1 MGKKRGNQTYYYL
14 VESARV
20 DGKPRIV
27 DQQYLGSAEEVM
39 ARLSGAPQGSPT
51 RTQHKQFGG
60 LAAVWAILGRLKV
73 IEAID
78 EVCGPRRADAG
89 ASVGTYLA
97 LATLNRVV
105 EPRSKL
111 GFADW
116 WDTTAGPR
124 FTKVPVAATDH
135 RRFWD
140 AMNALDTDK
149 LALAER
155 TISTAMVTEFGLDL
169 PALALDMTNFATFID
184 STNDRADLAQRG
196 HAKQK
201 RNDLRLVGLSL
212 VVTRDGAIPIVS
224 HTYAGNRPDV
234 TQFSTVLGELT
245 TRYRTLFDNHEDPG
259 AGVGVGEQSSPTVVL
274 DAGQNSAGNFAH
286 LTESGLH
293 FVGSLPPSDFPDL
306 LALPATK
313 RRPVDPEKFPGL
325 SAYGTRAIVFGT
337 DRRVVLTHSATL
349 HAKQSRGLDQ
359 TMAKTLRGL
368 TELADTLARGKTR
381 RDRTAVLAEITK
393 ITRPRWVNRV
403 LSTTLTGQTPA
414 EMRLSWT
421 IDKTARKA
429 LETELFGKRLL
440 VTDHDDWTIAEVVAG
455 YRSQND
461 VESGFR
467 QLKDPHLVGF
477 SPIFHW
483 TDPKI
488 RVHVFYCVLA
498 LAVAHLMRR
507 EAQHA
512 GLNLSVRE
520 LLANLSGIEET
531 VLLYPTGN
539 KGRPRAQRILT
550 DIDPIRLIEGGWA
563 NPIRDDAHSVTS
575 TLTLLGKLHNACSAL
590 LRRRFSGS
598 TACISTPPTDP
609 SNSPPATLI
618 LSTTPAECGCVATMA
633 DRA

>member
-1 MGKKRGNQTYYYL
+1 MPSIVGKKRGNRTYYYL

-20 DGKPRIV
+20 DGKPRIM

-39 ARLSGAPQGSPT
+39 ARLAGAPQGSPT
-51 RTQHKQFGG
+51 RTQHKKFGD
-60 LAAVWAILGRLKV
+60 LAAVWSILGRLKV
-73 IEAID
+73 IETID
-78 EVCGPRRADAG
+78 EICGPRRGDAS

-140 AMNALDTDK
+140 AMNHLDTDR
-149 LALAER
+149 LAAAER
-155 TISTAMVTEFGLDL
+155 KISTAMVSEFGLDL
-169 PALALDMTNFATFID
+169 SALALDMTNFATFID
-184 STNDRADLAQRG
+184 TSNDKADLAQRG

-201 RNDLRLVGLSL
+201 RNDLRLVALGL

-224 HTYAGNRPDV
+224 HTYPGNRPDV
-234 TQFSTVLGELT
+234 TQFSTVLDELT
-245 TRYRTLFDNHEDPG
+245 TRYRALFDSHDSAAPSAG
-259 AGVGVGEQSSPTVVL
+259 AGAGAGDQAMPTVVF
-274 DAGQNSAGNFAH
+274 DAGQNSEANFAH
-286 LTESGLH
+286 LASSGLH

-306 LALPATK
+306 LALAAGR
-313 RRPVDPEKFPGL
+313 RRPVDPEHYPGL
-325 SAYGTRAIVFGT
+325 SALEIRTTVFGT
-337 DRRVVLTHSATL
+337 DRRVVLTHSPNL
-349 HAKQSRGLDQ
+349 HDKQSRGFDQ
-359 TMAKTLRGL
+359 TLAKALRGL

-381 RDRTAVLAEITK
+381 RDRAAVLTEITK
-393 ITRPRWVNRV
+393 ITRARWVDRV

-414 EMRLSWT
+414 EMRLTWT

-440 VTDHDDWTIAEVVAG
+440 VTDHDDWTPAEVVAG

-477 SPIFHW
+477 SPMFHW
-483 TDPKI
+483 TDSKI

-507 EAQHA
+507 QAKNA
-512 GLNLSVRE
+512 GLDLSVRE
-520 LLANLSGIEET
+520 LLANLAGIEET

-550 DIDPIRLIEGGWA
+550 DIDPTQQRLFDLF
-563 NPIRDDAHSVTS
+563 NLDAH
-575 TLTLLGKLHNACSAL
+575 AP
-590 LRRRFSGS
+590 RR
-598 TACISTPPTDP
+598 
-609 SNSPPATLI
+609 
-618 LSTTPAECGCVATMA
+618 
-633 DRA
+633 